1 MPEVQMLLFWFRN
14 MLLMVITLLV
24 VSPPVPCHAETSTMS
39 ITLPAEVIKQ
49 SLQDILPLNIDET
62 SRHIEGKLVLTS
74 INKVVMGEN
83 SAVVEGLVN
92 GENISVIT
100 RVGNQD
106 LRIKVGNLH
115 LPLTFDLAFRYD
127 AKGKIL
133 YVNPRLRPPVSDS
146 TADMANSVTSLLT
159 LFNNRE
165 YPVSLTSLQTLN
177 ATIGNQ
183 DISVDMEPVDIRVSQ
198 GQLIVKMVPRLS
210 KSN

>member
-1 MPEVQMLLFWFRN
+1 MLLFWFRN
-14 MLLMVITLLV
+14 MLLAFIMLLV
-24 VSPPVPCHAETSTMS
+24 VSPLMPCYAKTSVVTIS
-39 ITLPAEVIKQ
+39 LPAEVIKQ

-62 SRHIEGKLVLTS
+62 SRYVEGKLTLTS

-83 SAVVEGLVN
+83 SAIVEGLVN

-115 LPLTFDLAFRYD
+115 LPLTCDLTFRYD
-127 AKGKIL
+127 PQGKVL
-133 YVNPRLRPPVSDS
+133 YVNPRLRPPGSDS
-146 TADMANSVTSLLT
+146 INDMASSVTSLLT
-159 LFNNRE
+159 LFNNKE

-177 ATIGNQ
+177 AKIGDQ
-183 DISVDMEPVDIRVSQ
+183 DISVNMEPVDIRVSK